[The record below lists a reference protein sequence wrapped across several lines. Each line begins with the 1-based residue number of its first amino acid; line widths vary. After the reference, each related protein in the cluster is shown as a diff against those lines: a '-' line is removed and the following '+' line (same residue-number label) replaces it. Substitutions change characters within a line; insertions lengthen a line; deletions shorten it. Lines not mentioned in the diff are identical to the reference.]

1 MNSPRTSSPES
12 DTGAPPPLFVDE
24 FSQASVV
31 IGEDSTTTEVDSGVD
46 SNILG
51 SSGAADSTS
60 CSTEWSYFQD
70 DLLKNVLWEV
80 PSGDSLKENLGTP
93 KSTLSKI
100 VVVWAESFD
109 DTRRFPINKLHTGL
123 HCDIQSRFVVI
134 FVHPLHSGLYKTT
147 VRSLNK
153 TDKFNTVGIID
164 EKEKVVSKEILG
176 TVVRE
181 TCLAIRTASLLEQ
194 PPKLRPKSRRLNKID
209 TIVHNHGCN
218 SVRDKENGYYNAFC
232 KLTS

>member
-1 MNSPRTSSPES
+1 MVPCKEDVLSPRTSSPDS
-12 DTGAPPPLFVDE
+12 DTGAPPPLFAEE
-24 FSQASVV
+24 FKQASAVY
-31 IGEDSTTTEVDSGVD
+31 GGTD
-46 SNILG
+46 SNKD
-51 SSGAADSTS
+51 SS
-60 CSTEWSYFQD
+60 ENLERSYYQA
-70 DLLKNVLWEV
+70 DLLKNILWEV
-80 PSGDSLKENLGTP
+80 PGGDSLKDNLGTP
-93 KSTLSKI
+93 KSMLSKI

-109 DTRRFPINKLHTGL
+109 DTRRFPVNKLHAGL
-123 HCDIQSRFVVI
+123 DCDMQSRFVVI
-134 FVHPLHSGLYKTT
+134 FVHPLHSGLYKTS

-153 TDKFNTVGIID
+153 TDKFNTVGIVD

-209 TIVHNHGCN
+209 SIVSHHGCN
-218 SVRDKENGYYNAFC
+218 DARDKEHGYYNAFC